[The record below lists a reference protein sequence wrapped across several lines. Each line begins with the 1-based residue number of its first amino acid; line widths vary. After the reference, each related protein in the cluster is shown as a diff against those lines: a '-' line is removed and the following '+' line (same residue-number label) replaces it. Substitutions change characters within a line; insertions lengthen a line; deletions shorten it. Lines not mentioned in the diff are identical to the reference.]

1 MKEETYFILRKF
13 AFWMTSFVFIFLTPM
28 IVFYSIGYK
37 FDPASSKFLK
47 TGLISIKTFP
57 KGVNVLVNAQKTGE
71 TTPCVLRGLLPKKY
85 TIVLEKEGFYSYEM
99 QVYVRPSFVSEM
111 DIVLVP
117 REKNIEKLKF
127 NFNVYRFFINKQF
140 FGEKIVF
147 FADKGIY
154 ILDADFKNIQKV
166 SSMDLGNTLVNSLEG
181 LKQYGNQLIFWNK
194 KNIWMIEI
202 PESDLDIMPDII
214 PLYETQG
221 EIKEVFLGMK
231 DRYLVVHAG
240 LNIFALDVQNPLV
253 VFPVF
258 TLQSQEAKI
267 FYDERTETLFVR
279 DSVPLSESYSLYRIE
294 LVPIIQ
300 EKKEHEK
307 IT

>member
-13 AFWMTSFVFIFLTPM
+13 AFWTMSLVFIFCTPL

-37 FDPASSKFLK
+37 FDSASSKFLK
-47 TGLISIKTFP
+47 TGLLSIKTFP
-57 KGVNVLVNAQKTGE
+57 KGVNVLMNAHKTGE

-85 TIVLEKEGFYSYEM
+85 NIVLEKEGFYPYEM
-99 QVYVRPSFVSEM
+99 PVYVRPSFVSEI
-111 DIVLVP
+111 DVVLVP

-147 FADKGIY
+147 FADRGIY
-154 ILDADFKNIQKV
+154 ILDTDFKNVLKV
-166 SSMDLGNTLVNSLEG
+166 SSMDLGSILVNSLEG

-194 KNIWMIEI
+194 KNVWMVKVL
-202 PESDLDIMPDII
+202 ESNSDILPDIV
-214 PLYETQG
+214 PLYETEE
-221 EIKEVFLGMK
+221 EIKGVFLGMK
-231 DRYLVVHAG
+231 DRYLIVHAG
-240 LNIFALDVQNPLV
+240 SYIFALDVQNPLV
-253 VFPVF
+253 TFPVF
-258 TLQSQEAKI
+258 TPQSPEAKI

-279 DSVPLSESYSLYRIE
+279 DSVPASEGHSLYRIE
-294 LVPIIQ
+294 LVPIIA

-307 IT
+307 IS